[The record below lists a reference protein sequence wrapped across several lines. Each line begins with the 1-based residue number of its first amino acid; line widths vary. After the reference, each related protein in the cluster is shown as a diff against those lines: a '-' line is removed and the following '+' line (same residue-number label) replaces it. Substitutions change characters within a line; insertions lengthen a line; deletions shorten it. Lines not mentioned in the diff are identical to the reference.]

1 MQASRPS
8 VAVIGAGITGLT
20 AAFRLRRAGI
30 PVVLHESS
38 DRAGGAIRSVRQEEY
53 LAEEGPNTILETSPL
68 IAELVREAGLESRVL
83 RPDPDS
89 EARFLVRRG
98 KPVALPS
105 SPLGFLTTPLF
116 SPSAKLAVLREPF
129 LKRRTDGMEES
140 VAQFVTRRLG
150 GEFLDRA
157 VDAMVAGIYA
167 GDPSRLS
174 VNHAFPKLAAL
185 EERYGSLIR
194 GQILSARDRRK
205 SGEVAKD
212 RAPKLSF
219 DEGLEVL
226 PSTLA
231 ANLGDALR
239 LKSRVASVT
248 RSDKGW
254 ILRTKE
260 GLEEHH
266 AALIHAGTAHG
277 LASLRLLDRESPVDL
292 SGFSEIRHPPVA
304 SVVLGFR
311 REDVAFPCRGFGVLV
326 SGIENFRI
334 LGTIFSSSLFP
345 NRAPAGHL
353 TLTTYVGG
361 ERHPEL
367 ALLPEE
373 ELVGAVC
380 RDLERLL
387 GVRGKPT
394 FRHVTLWRKAI
405 PQYNLGFG
413 RHREAMTRLEERLPG
428 FHLAGHYRDGISL
441 ADSIVSGWKIAE
453 RVEKS
458 LRSGHASSP

>member
-20 AAFRLRRAGI
+20 AAFRLQRAGI
-30 PVVLHESS
+30 PVVLHEAS
-38 DRAGGAIRSVRQEEY
+38 DRAGGAIRSVRQGGY

-68 IAELVREAGLESRVL
+68 IAELVREAGLEGRVL

-89 EARFLVRRG
+89 EARFLVRGGR
-98 KPVALPS
+98 PVALPS
-105 SPLGFLTTPLF
+105 SPLDFLSTPLF
-116 SPSAKLAVLREPF
+116 SPAAKLAVLREPF
-129 LKRRTDGMEES
+129 LTRRTDGTEES

-150 GEFLDRA
+150 REFLDRA

-167 GDPSRLS
+167 GDPEKLS
-174 VNHAFPKLAAL
+174 VTQAFPKLAAL
-185 EERYGSLIR
+185 EERYGSLLR
-194 GQILSARDRRK
+194 GQILGARDRRK
-205 SGEVAKD
+205 SSEVAKD

-219 DEGLEVL
+219 DEGLDVL

-231 ANLGDALR
+231 AKLGESLQ

-248 RSDKGW
+248 RSDTDW
-254 ILRTKE
+254 ILKTEE
-260 GLEEHH
+260 GRKEHH
-266 AALIHAGTAHG
+266 AAIIHAGTAHG
-277 LASLRLLDRESPVDL
+277 LAALRLLEREAPVDL

-326 SGIENFRI
+326 PGIEKFRI

-373 ELVGAVC
+373 ELVEIVC
-380 RDLERLL
+380 KDLERLL

-405 PQYNLGFG
+405 PQYNLGFD
-413 RHREAMTRLEERLPG
+413 RHREAMTKLEERLPG
-428 FHLAGHYRDGISL
+428 LHLAGHYRDGISL

>member
-20 AAFRLRRAGI
+20 AAFRLQRAGI
-30 PVVLHESS
+30 PVVLHEAS
-38 DRAGGAIRSVRQEEY
+38 DRAGGAIRSVRQGGY

-68 IAELVREAGLESRVL
+68 IAELVRDAGLESRIL

-89 EARFLVRRG
+89 EARFLVRGGR
-98 KPVALPS
+98 PVALPS
-105 SPLGFLTTPLF
+105 SPLGFLTTSLF
-116 SPSAKLAVLREPF
+116 SPAAKLAVLREPF
-129 LKRRTDGMEES
+129 LPRRTDGAEES

-150 GEFLDRA
+150 REFLDRA

-167 GDPSRLS
+167 GDPEKLS
-174 VNHAFPKLAAL
+174 VTQAFPKLAAL
-185 EERYGSLIR
+185 EERYGSLLR
-194 GQILSARDRRK
+194 GQMLGARDRRK

-231 ANLGDALR
+231 ANLGEALR

-248 RSDKGW
+248 RSDTGW
-254 ILRTKE
+254 ILKTEE
-260 GLEEHH
+260 GREEHH
-266 AALIHAGTAHG
+266 AALIYAGTAHG
-277 LASLRLLDRESPVDL
+277 LAALRLLEREAPVDL

-326 SGIENFRI
+326 PGIENFRI

-373 ELVGAVC
+373 ELVETVC
-380 RDLERLL
+380 KDLERLL
-387 GVRGKPT
+387 GVCGKPT
-394 FRHVTLWRKAI
+394 FHHVTLWRKAI

-413 RHREAMTRLEERLPG
+413 RHREAMTLLEERLPG
-428 FHLAGHYRDGISL
+428 LHLGGHYRDGISL
-441 ADSIVSGWKIAE
+441 ADSIASGWKIAE

-458 LRSGHASSP
+458 LRSGHATSL

>member
-20 AAFRLRRAGI
+20 ASFRLQRAGI
-30 PVVLHESS
+30 PVVLHEAS
-38 DRAGGAIRSVRQEEY
+38 DRAGGAIRSVRQEGY

-68 IAELVREAGLESRVL
+68 IAELVREAGLEGRVL
-83 RPDPDS
+83 RPDPNS
-89 EARFLVRRG
+89 EARFLVRGGR
-98 KPVALPS
+98 PVALPS
-105 SPLGFLTTPLF
+105 SPFGFLTTPLF
-116 SPSAKLAVLREPF
+116 TPLAKLAILREPF
-129 LKRRTDGMEES
+129 LPRRTDSTEES

-150 GEFLDRA
+150 REFLDRA

-167 GDPSRLS
+167 GDPEKLS
-174 VNHAFPKLAAL
+174 VTQAFPKLAAL
-185 EERYGSLIR
+185 EERYGSLLR
-194 GQILSARDRRK
+194 GQILGARDRRK

-226 PSTLA
+226 PSTLT
-231 ANLGDALR
+231 ANLGEALR

-248 RSDKGW
+248 RSDTDW
-254 ILRTKE
+254 ILKTEE
-260 GLEEHH
+260 GREEHH
-266 AALIHAGTAHG
+266 AAIIHAGTAHG
-277 LASLRLLDRESPVDL
+277 LAALRLVERESPVDL

-311 REDVAFPCRGFGVLV
+311 REDVAFPCQGFGVLV
-326 SGIENFRI
+326 PGIEKFRI

-345 NRAPAGHL
+345 NRAPGGHL

-373 ELVGAVC
+373 ELVEIVC
-380 RDLERLL
+380 KDLERLL
-387 GVRGKPT
+387 GVRGKPI
-394 FRHVTLWRKAI
+394 FRHITLWRKAI

-413 RHREAMTRLEERLPG
+413 RQREAMTKLEERMPRLY
-428 FHLAGHYRDGISL
+428 LAGHYRDGISL

>member
-20 AAFRLRRAGI
+20 AAFRLQRAGI
-30 PVVLHESS
+30 PVVLHEAS
-38 DRAGGAIRSVRQEEY
+38 DRAGGAIRSVRQGGY

-68 IAELVREAGLESRVL
+68 IAELVREAGLEGRVL

-89 EARFLVRRG
+89 EARFLVRGGR
-98 KPVALPS
+98 PVALPS
-105 SPLGFLTTPLF
+105 SPVGFLTTPLF
-116 SPSAKLAVLREPF
+116 SVAAKLAVLREPF
-129 LKRRTDGMEES
+129 LPRRTDGAEES

-150 GEFLDRA
+150 REFLNRA

-167 GDPSRLS
+167 GDPEKLS
-174 VNHAFPKLAAL
+174 VTHAFPKLAAL

-194 GQILSARDRRK
+194 GQILGARDRRK

-226 PSTLA
+226 PSTLSA
-231 ANLGDALR
+231 KLGEALR

-248 RSDKGW
+248 RSDTGW
-254 ILRTKE
+254 ILRTEE
-260 GLEEHH
+260 GREEHH
-266 AALIHAGTAHG
+266 EALIHAGSAHG
-277 LASLRLLDRESPVDL
+277 LAALRLLDRETPVDL

-304 SVVLGFR
+304 SVVLGFH
-311 REDVAFPCRGFGVLV
+311 REEVAFPCQGFGMLIP
-326 SGIENFRI
+326 GIEKFRI

-373 ELVGAVC
+373 ELVETVRG
-380 RDLERLL
+380 DLGRLL

-394 FRHVTLWRKAI
+394 FLHVTLWRKAI

-413 RHREAMTRLEERLPG
+413 RHREAMTRLEEHLPG
-428 FHLAGHYRDGISL
+428 LHLAGHYRDGISL

>member
-30 PVVLHESS
+30 PVVLHEASA
-38 DRAGGAIRSVRQEEY
+38 RAGGAIRSVRDGGY

-68 IAELVREAGLESRVL
+68 IAELVRGAGLESRLL
-83 RPDPDS
+83 RPAPGS

-116 SPSAKLAVLREPF
+116 SPVAKLAVLSEPF
-129 LKRRTDGMEES
+129 LPRRTDGAEES
-140 VAQFVTRRLG
+140 VAQFVNRRLG
-150 GEFLDRA
+150 REFLDRA

-167 GDPSRLS
+167 GDPARLS
-174 VNHAFPKLAAL
+174 VTHAFPKLAAL
-185 EERYGSLIR
+185 EERHGSLIR
-194 GQILSARDRRK
+194 GQMLGARERRK

-231 ANLGDALR
+231 GLLGGALR
-239 LKSRVASVT
+239 LNSRVASVT
-248 RSDKGW
+248 RSDQGW
-254 ILRTKE
+254 ILRTEE

-266 AALIHAGTAHG
+266 AALIHAGTAPG
-277 LASLRLLDRESPVDL
+277 LAALRLLDREVPVDL
-292 SGFSEIRHPPVA
+292 SGFDEIRHPPVA

-311 REDVAFPCRGFGVLV
+311 REDVEFPCRGFGVLV
-326 SGIENFRI
+326 PGIEKFSI

-361 ERHPEL
+361 ERQPEL

-373 ELVGAVC
+373 KIVETVC
-380 RDLERLL
+380 GDLERLL

-394 FRHVTLWRKAI
+394 FRHVTLWRRAI

-413 RHREAMTRLEERLPG
+413 RHREAMALLEERLPG
-428 FHLAGHYRDGISL
+428 LHLAGHYRDGISL
-441 ADSIVSGWKIAE
+441 ADSIVSGWRIAE

-458 LRSGHASSP
+458 LRSGHASSS